1 MAEADPWASAVCSAP
16 VKVSPFGGATSNLKL
31 SPGWKPVTL
40 NSNSVAARPE
50 GGPIATRGAPGAGL
64 EEVEDAPVPC
74 PSVVVVE
81 AAFLVELPGP
91 PQAASRAKR
100 RTLMRNRRQGFRRSR
115 SDPCARPAV
124 RAIGRAPAGS
134 PAVSSNI
141 ALGGWQARY
150 GRTRLVSP
158 APKALVPSPG
168 PVSGETHQPP
178 RRRPGRKP
186 APPPASERG
195 EGSAACSAAV
205 IPGSSAGD
213 DRGCHRRQAPAAR

>member
-50 GGPIATRGAPGAGL
+50 GGAIATRDAPGAGL

-141 ALGGWQARY
+141 ARRLASPVRPDAPRVAGTEGAGPVARSGLRRDSPTAAAKARAQARPTPRFGEG
-150 GRTRLVSP
+150 GRVCRLFRRRHP
-158 APKALVPSPG
+158 WL
-168 PVSGETHQPP
+168 EC
-178 RRRPGRKP
+178 RRRPRMP
-186 APPPASERG
+186 
-195 EGSAACSAAV
+195 
-205 IPGSSAGD
+205 
-213 DRGCHRRQAPAAR
+213 